1 MKGIVI
7 AALHAYQALL
17 SPILPFNQC
26 RFYPSCSQYAIEAVE
41 KWGIGKGLILGIK
54 RIVKCHPFHRSG
66 DTTLYRKLNQ

>member
-17 SPILPFNQC
+17 SPILPFNQS

-66 DTTLYRKLNQ
+66 GYDPVP

>member
-7 AALHAYQALL
+7 AAIHAYQTLL

-41 KWGIGKGLILGIK
+41 KWGIGKGLFLGIK
-54 RIVKCHPFHRSG
+54 RIAKCHPFHRSG
-66 DTTLYRKLNQ
+66 GYDPVP

>member
-26 RFYPSCSQYAIEAVE
+26 RFYPSCSQYAIETVE

-66 DTTLYRKLNQ
+66 GYDPVP

>member
-26 RFYPSCSQYAIEAVE
+26 RFYPSCSQYAIETVE
-41 KWGIGKGLILGIK
+41 KWGIGKGLFLGIK
-54 RIVKCHPFHRSG
+54 RIAKCHPFHRSG
-66 DTTLYRKLNQ
+66 GYDPVP

>member
-41 KWGIGKGLILGIK
+41 KWGIGKGLFLGIK
-54 RIVKCHPFHRSG
+54 RISKCHPFHGSG
-66 DTTLYRKLNQ
+66 GYDPVP